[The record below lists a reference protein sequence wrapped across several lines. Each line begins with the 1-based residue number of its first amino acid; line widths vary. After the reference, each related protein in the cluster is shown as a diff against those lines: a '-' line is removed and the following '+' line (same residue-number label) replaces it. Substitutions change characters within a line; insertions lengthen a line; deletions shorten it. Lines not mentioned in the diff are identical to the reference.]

1 MPGCCGPM
9 YNGYD
14 DVMLTSFFV
23 LGIGSG
29 KIFGQLL
36 AAYIGVIRGV
46 KSV

>member
-14 DVMLTSFFV
+14 DVNMTSFFV
-23 LGIGSG
+23 LGIRFG
-29 KIFGQLL
+29 KIFEQLL